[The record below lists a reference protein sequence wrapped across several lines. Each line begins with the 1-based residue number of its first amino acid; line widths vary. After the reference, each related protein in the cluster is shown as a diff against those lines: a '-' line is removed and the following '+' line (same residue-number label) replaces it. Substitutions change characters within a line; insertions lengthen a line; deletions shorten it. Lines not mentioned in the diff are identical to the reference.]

1 VLLITTRRA
10 AVSVYN
16 GDESGDRF
24 ASQTTP
30 YNPMGTIANLFK
42 AQLEE
47 LKRRDDELNRDIQDT
62 LKRCDVLLQKLSKL
76 DDE

>member
-1 VLLITTRRA
+1 MLLITPGRA
-10 AVSVYN
+10 AVSAYN

-30 YNPMGTIANLFK
+30 YNPMGVIADTF
-42 AQLEE
+42 AAMLEE
-47 LKRRDDELNRDIQDT
+47 LKQRDDELNRDIQDT
-62 LKRCDVLLQKLSKL
+62 LKRCNVLLDKLSKL